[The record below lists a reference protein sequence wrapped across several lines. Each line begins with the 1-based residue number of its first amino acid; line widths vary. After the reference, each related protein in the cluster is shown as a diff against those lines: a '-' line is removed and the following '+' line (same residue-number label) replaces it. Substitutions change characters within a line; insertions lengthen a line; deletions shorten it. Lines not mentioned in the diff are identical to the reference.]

1 MENRNS
7 IKTIKINKLKA
18 KQKTIEVNWS
28 KTGNPKLVQFL
39 IDIIPNLLNA
49 ERCSLFV
56 YNPDSDSL
64 WLYRGTDLLETE
76 IEVPRVGSMV
86 GEALTSGTHNIYTN
100 LEDKA
105 GIHERID
112 SQTKFTTNN
121 TMTLPIFS
129 RSGDQTIGVLQVLNK
144 RSRDG
149 YTKEDVEVMYRLAD
163 NINRF
168 IEPVYKHQE
177 VTQLLSKI
185 KKKIRGLESSIAKD
199 GIKQRLDQERL
210 ASIQAN
216 PASEQT
222 GQLH

>member
-1 MENRNS
+1 MEDRNS

-64 WLYRGTDLLETE
+64 WLYRGTKLMEAE

-86 GEALTSGTHNIYTN
+86 GEVLTSGTHNIYTN

-105 GIHERID
+105 GTHELID
-112 SQTKFTTNN
+112 LQTKFTTNN
-121 TMTLPIFS
+121 TLTLPVFS
-129 RSGDQTIGVLQVLNK
+129 RSGNQTIGALQVLNK

-163 NINRF
+163 NINNF
-168 IEPVYKHQE
+168 IEPIFKHQE

-185 KKKIRGLESSIAKD
+185 KKKIRGLENSIAKD
-199 GIKQRLDQERL
+199 GIKQRLNQERS

-216 PASEQT
+216 ATSGQT

>member
-1 MENRNS
+1 MEDRNN

-39 IDIIPNLLNA
+39 IDIIPNLLNV

-64 WLYRGTDLLETE
+64 WLYRGTGLRETE
-76 IEVPRVGSMV
+76 IEVPRIGSMV

-105 GIHERID
+105 GTHELVD
-112 SQTKFTTNN
+112 LQTEFTTNN
-121 TMTLPIFS
+121 TMTLPVFS
-129 RSGDQTIGVLQVLNK
+129 NTGDQTIGALQILNK

-149 YTKEDVEVMYRLAD
+149 YTKVDVELMYRLAD
-163 NINRF
+163 NINRYV
-168 IEPVYKHQE
+168 EPVYKHQE

-185 KKKIRGLESSIAKD
+185 KEKIRGLESSIAKD
-199 GIKQRLDQERL
+199 GIKQRLNQERV
-210 ASIQAN
+210 ASIQPN
-216 PASEQT
+216 TPSEQT

>member
-1 MENRNS
+1 MEDRNS

-105 GIHERID
+105 GTHELID
-112 SQTKFTTNN
+112 SKTKFTTNN

-129 RSGDQTIGVLQVLNK
+129 SSGDQTIGALQVLNK

-149 YTKEDVEVMYRLAD
+149 YTKEDVELMYRLAD

-177 VTQLLSKI
+177 VTHLLSKI

-199 GIKQRLDQERL
+199 GIKQRLDQERI

-222 GQLH
+222 GRLH